1 MGTTSFPAVVT
12 ASLHWPAG
20 TDWFGLFCYI
30 PGPGSEYRCPRVD
43 GGNHQKC
50 YYLPQRKL
58 AMLGAQ
64 LDAPDY
70 LSHLHKVLKGID
82 LTALQTWS
90 DAIYDAWE
98 HERFV
103 YIIGN
108 GGSGTTAS
116 HMAEDLG
123 KSTLRE
129 EDLRDESRRRLKVLS
144 LTDNAGWLLAVG
156 NDLGYDQIFVQQLM
170 NYGQAGDL
178 LIAISGSGNSPNVL
192 EAVDWANR
200 HDLKTFALTG
210 FDGGKLHSLGQTG
223 LHVPLDDMGMVESVH
238 LCLFH
243 WVLDDLFGR
252 INHQGRYASN

>member
-1 MGTTSFPAVVT
+1 M
-12 ASLHWPAG
+12 
-20 TDWFGLFCYI
+20 
-30 PGPGSEYRCPRVD
+30 
-43 GGNHQKC
+43 
-50 YYLPQRKL
+50 
-58 AMLGAQ
+58 MLGAH
-64 LDAPDY
+64 LDAPNY
-70 LSHLHKVLKGID
+70 LSHLRTVLEAID
-82 LTALQTWS
+82 LTSLQIWS
-90 DAIYDAWE
+90 DAIYEAWE
-98 HERFV
+98 KEQSV

-129 EDLRDESRRRLKVLS
+129 EDLRDESKRRLKVLS
-144 LTDNAGWLLAVG
+144 LTDNTGWLLAVG
-156 NDLGYDQIFVQQLM
+156 NDLGYDQVFVQQLM

-210 FDGGKLHSLGQTG
+210 FDGGKLRTMGQTG

-243 WVLDDLFGR
+243 WVLNDVFAR
-252 INHQGRYASN
+252 INLEGRHASS